1 MQTKKKRTETISETE
16 TILFIK
22 KTLPD
27 QRGRWCPQC
36 QSEVLWI
43 GPAALHLLGIM
54 IPPESDA
61 IHKSRGDFCSRSL
74 INEIRNGE
82 NI

>member
-22 KTLPD
+22 KILVD
-27 QRGRWCPQC
+27 NGVRWCPQC

-43 GPAALHLLGIM
+43 ERAALHLLGIM
-54 IPPESDA
+54 TPPDDEE
-61 IHKSRGDFCSRSL
+61 IHKSRSEFCSRSL